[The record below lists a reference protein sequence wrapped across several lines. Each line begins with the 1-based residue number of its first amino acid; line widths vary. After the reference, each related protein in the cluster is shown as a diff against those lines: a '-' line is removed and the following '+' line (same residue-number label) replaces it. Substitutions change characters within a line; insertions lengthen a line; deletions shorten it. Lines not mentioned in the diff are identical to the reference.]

1 MRPVSD
7 DASVF
12 TFRMRQRAWDRA
24 EWLPR
29 SRLLVHVAGGGIAVL
44 EQLSWGTEDGAQ
56 SAVGFSPDMAWC
68 YGHRRTADGDVV
80 EMRGELDGQRDY
92 SEGADG
98 ARGYEFDTEVEDA
111 GGGHPAGRLR
121 LLIDDDGEAPLRW
134 VAWRDRL
141 GNAYSVALR
150 SESPSGK
157 ADVTDLVAVVWTSA
171 EHPDA
176 GEVAANL
183 AEGST
188 SKWFAPNNR
197 ASLEFQLPQP
207 VAVDR
212 YVLTSADDAP
222 DRDPAAWTLFGSTDG
237 NLWRTL
243 DTRTGQ
249 SFADR
254 HQSRTYRI
262 PEPGS
267 YDHYR
272 LDITDNN
279 GSPDLQ
285 LEAVRFFADG
295 SGFVGY
301 RQGAGHTPIAYR
313 GTRIVRESTDVP
325 TAPLPGKLP
334 DRCMRRLEEFHPLPA
349 EAELVSPSGTRLPRA
364 VPPAALEI
372 LLNAASTPIVRTD
385 FSDDQ
390 AWETAWRD
398 ITTPREYHGGDV
410 VLDVTLVDRPEF
422 EGWTGE
428 ELATL
433 LPHTPQVRVLVADA
447 VTLASPEHPVLVMEV
462 AREQPRFFR
471 ATPNALVDVEIQLSI
486 DNMGWEDFS
495 DSVDPDGVF
504 RDFYHGPD
512 SPVT

>member
-1 MRPVSD
+1 MSD

-12 TFRMRQRAWDRA
+12 IFRLRQRAWDRA

-29 SRLLVHVAGGGIAVL
+29 SRLLVHVAGGGIAGL

-68 YGHRRTADGDVV
+68 YGHRRTADGGVV

-121 LLIDDDGEAPLRW
+121 LLIDDGGEAPLRW

-157 ADVTDLVAVVWTSA
+157 ADV
-171 EHPDA
+171 
-176 GEVAANL
+176 
-183 AEGST
+183 
-188 SKWFAPNNR
+188 
-197 ASLEFQLPQP
+197 
-207 VAVDR
+207 
-212 YVLTSADDAP
+212 
-222 DRDPAAWTLFGSTDG
+222 
-237 NLWRTL
+237 
-243 DTRTGQ
+243 
-249 SFADR
+249 
-254 HQSRTYRI
+254 
-262 PEPGS
+262 
-267 YDHYR
+267 
-272 LDITDNN
+272 
-279 GSPDLQ
+279 
-285 LEAVRFFADG
+285 ADG

-334 DRCMRRLEEFHPLPA
+334 DRCMRRLEDFHPLPA
-349 EAELVSPSGTRLPRA
+349 EAELVSPSGTRLPSA

-398 ITTPREYHGGDV
+398 ITTHREYHDGDV

-433 LPHTPQVRVLVADA
+433 LPHTTQVRVLVADA

-471 ATPNALVDVEIQLSI
+471 ATPNALIDVEIQLSI

-504 RDFYHGPD
+504 RTSTTDQIPPLPNGY
-512 SPVT
+512 